1 MLKFYNSLTKK
12 EEIFTPINP
21 GQVRLYVCGMTVY
34 DLCHLGHARVMVVF
48 DTLVRYLR
56 QQGYQVTYVRNIT
69 DIDDKIIARAQERG
83 ITIHALTAEYIEKMQ
98 EDEAALHVLPPDHSP
113 RATAYIGEMQQMIH
127 CLENKDLAYAAANG
141 DVYYAVGK
149 FPSYGALSGKS
160 LEELQAGQ
168 RVEVNT
174 AKRDPLDFVLWK
186 KSKSGEPA
194 WDSPWGQG
202 RPGWHIECSAMAQS
216 LLGAAFDIH
225 GGGFDLQFPHHE
237 NEIAQSQGCTGHL
250 PARYWLHNGFVRV
263 NQEKMSKSLGNFFT
277 IREILPKFSGEVIRF
292 FILNAHY
299 RSELNYSD
307 AELQSSK
314 QALDRLYN
322 ALREANFSEPKA
334 NAMPLTATHPNPHVQ
349 AFFQA
354 MDHDLNTPQ
363 AIAALFGLASAI
375 YHLPKAAEKTEK
387 IELAGLLHG
396 LGQILGLFKQTPEA
410 YFHGTGEDSAGQLS
424 PEAIDR
430 LLAERQAAKAA
441 RDFARADAIRN
452 ELKEKGIVIED
463 TPQGSRWQRL

>member
-1 MLKFYNSLTKK
+1 MLKLYNSLTKK

-69 DIDDKIIARAQERG
+69 DIDDKIIARAQDRG
-83 ITIHALTAEYIEKMQ
+83 ITIETLTAEYIAKMQ
-98 EDEAALHVLPPDHSP
+98 EDEAALQVLPPDHSP
-113 RATAYIGEMQQMIH
+113 RATAYIGAMQQMIH
-127 CLENKDLAYAAANG
+127 CLENKDLAYAADNG

-160 LEELQAGQ
+160 LQELQAGQ

-277 IREILPKFSGEVIRF
+277 IREILPKFSGEVLRF

-322 ALREANFSEPKA
+322 ALREADFSQQPETERI
-334 NAMPLTATHPNPHVQ
+334 PLTTRHPNPQVQ

-363 AIAALFGLASAI
+363 AIAALFALASAI
-375 YHLPKAAEKTEK
+375 YQSPVEKKA
-387 IELAGLLHG
+387 ELARLLQG
-396 LGQILGLFKQTPEA
+396 LGQILGLLTQSPAA
-410 YFHGTGEDSAGQLS
+410 YFQGLNNAEATDGSLTA
-424 PEAIDR
+424 EAIEN
-430 LLAERQAAKAA
+430 LLAERQAAKKT

-452 ELKEKGIVIED
+452 ELKEKGIIIED